1 MGGGYTDTQQI
12 YVEHAPLLRL
22 PADVL
27 QDLQADQE
35 IATLLGSEIVDGQR
49 LVHVS
54 TQNLPQILTLL
65 QQRGFMT
72 ISSTNQDGEKAGK
85 TM

>member
-1 MGGGYTDTQQI
+1 M
-12 YVEHAPLLRL
+12 
-22 PADVL
+22 
-27 QDLQADQE
+27 
-35 IATLLGSEIVDGQR
+35 GSEIVDGQR